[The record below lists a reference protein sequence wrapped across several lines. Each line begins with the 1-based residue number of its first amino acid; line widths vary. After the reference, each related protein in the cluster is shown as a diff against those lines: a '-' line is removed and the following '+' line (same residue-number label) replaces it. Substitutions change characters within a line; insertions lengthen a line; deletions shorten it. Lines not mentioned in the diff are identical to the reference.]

1 MGKIVV
7 SGASGD
13 LGKRITA
20 LLLETIAPSDLILV
34 TRTPEKLASRGEQ
47 GVTLRR
53 ADYREPQA
61 LLEGFRG
68 AEVLMLISSLDVAKR
83 VPEHRN
89 AINAAK
95 AAGVK
100 HIVYTSCGGIHP
112 RNPVLSVSDHIVTE
126 ADLRDSGLGY
136 TILRNQTYS
145 EVFPTIAAPA
155 VLPTGKW
162 YQAAGHGRLAPV
174 SKRDIARCAVACLI
188 DPIWHDRAV
197 YEITGPELLG
207 YREIAAITQE
217 VFGVPIEYIPITPE
231 ERFRQFDE
239 MGVPRKFDPNMPTHE
254 FAQKWCSEEM
264 VSQDVGF
271 AGHFYATLSDH
282 VELITGK
289 KPLALRDV
297 FVLCRGKSYENC

>member
-1 MGKIVV
+1 MTKIVV

-20 LLLETIAPSDLILV
+20 LLLESVVPDKLVLV
-34 TRTPEKLASRGEQ
+34 TRTPEKLAAQ
-47 GVTLRR
+47 ADLGVTVCRG
-53 ADYREPQA
+53 DYREPA
-61 LLEGFRG
+61 SLVAAYRG
-68 AEVLMLISSLDVAKR
+68 ADVLMLISSLDVAKR

-89 AINAAK
+89 AIEAAK

-126 ADLRDSGLGY
+126 ADLRDCGLGH

-145 EVFPTIAAPA
+145 EVFPTLAAPA
-155 VLPTGKW
+155 VIPSGKW
-162 YQAAGHGRLAPV
+162 YQAAAHGRFAPV
-174 SKRDIARCAVACLI
+174 SKRDIARCAVACLLN
-188 DPIWHDRAV
+188 PEWHDGAT

-207 YREIAAITQE
+207 YREIAAVTADIYN
-217 VFGVPIEYIPITPE
+217 VPIEYIPITVE

-239 MGVPRKFDPNMPTHE
+239 MGVPRKFDPDMPTHD

-271 AGHFYATLSDH
+271 AGHFYAVLSDH
-282 VELITGK
+282 VELITGH
-289 KPLALRDV
+289 KPIPLREV
-297 FVLCRGKSYENC
+297 FELCKGKSYDDC